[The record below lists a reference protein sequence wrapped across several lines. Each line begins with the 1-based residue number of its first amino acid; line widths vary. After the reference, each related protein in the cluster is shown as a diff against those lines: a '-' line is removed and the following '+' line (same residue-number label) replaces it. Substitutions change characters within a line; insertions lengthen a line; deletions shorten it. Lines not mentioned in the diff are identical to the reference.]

1 MLEIDDELV
10 ARAIDWCSEAH
21 RSASADEIRTA
32 LSRLSWDE
40 LLAVRAVLAD
50 PPPTHPLGPLALI
63 DLARGTAPELAAE
76 RERRRCEID
85 LPPLCST
92 DPERIPL
99 ARGRSEGEDSHRPD
113 PRLGAEPPAPTRKK
127 GKCGPAGP
135 VIRRA
140 RDRVKPESRQLEPL
154 LPLVDDL
161 FASEGRTVLERLI
174 RQHGARRARIA
185 AALANGWRRADG
197 TAPGEEELSRLLD
210 LHGLARGFE
219 SRERDELLHALRAA
233 AGLRTRAAHAVGVA
247 PAAFDTALE
256 RLGARDEADSIRAAH
271 RNELR
276 RRATLSERVRMLL
289 GETERLADLDL
300 LAEIEADVRARIPQL
315 VRALRPSRAVPL
327 AMALARSLAVES
339 SDIDALVLRLALD
352 LGERRA
358 PQRAPSPSRDRP
370 PRPPRDERGP
380 PRDERGPP
388 RVGRGPQRVGRGP
401 PRDRD
406 ERPERAH
413 GQDRPRRGETPA
425 ARDRPQPQRGDRPSP
440 RPPPPSFRRSGEG
453 GTARPRPTGRG
464 QSKGT
469 QDAGRPRGPK
479 PGGHPRPGGRAGR
492 R

>member
-10 ARAIDWCSEAH
+10 DRTIDWCSEAH
-21 RSASADEIRTA
+21 RPASADDIRTA
-32 LSRLSWDE
+32 LSPLSWHE

-50 PPPTHPLGPLALI
+50 PPPTHPLGPLALV

-76 RERRRCEID
+76 RERRRCEIE

-92 DPERIPL
+92 DPERLPL
-99 ARGRSEGEDSHRPD
+99 TGGRAEGEDPHRSG

-127 GKCGPAGP
+127 GKCGLAGP

-140 RDRVKPESRQLEPL
+140 RDRVKPESRRLEPV

-185 AALANGWRRADG
+185 VALANGWRRADG
-197 TAPGEEELSRLLD
+197 TSPGEEELSRLLD

-233 AGLRTRAAHAVGVA
+233 AGLRTRAAHAIGVA

-256 RLGARDEADSIRAAH
+256 RLGARDEADSIRALH
-271 RNELR
+271 RDELR

-339 SDIDALVLRLALD
+339 SDIDALVLRLTLD

-358 PQRAPSPSRDRP
+358 PQGAPSPSRDRP
-370 PRPPRDERGP
+370 PRPARGERGSL
-380 PRDERGPP
+380 RGE
-388 RVGRGPQRVGRGP
+388 RGP

-406 ERPERAH
+406 GRPERAH
-413 GQDRPRRGETPA
+413 GQDRPARGETTA
-425 ARDRPQPQRGDRPSP
+425 ARDRPQPQRGDRPPP
-440 RPPPPSFRRSGEG
+440 RAPPPSFRRAGEG
-453 GTARPRPTGRG
+453 GTARTRPTGRG

>member
-256 RLGARDEADSIRAAH
+256 RLGARDEAASIRAAH
-271 RNELR
+271 RDELR

-370 PRPPRDERGP
+370 PRPARDERGP
-380 PRDERGPP
+380 PPVGRGPP
-388 RVGRGPQRVGRGP
+388 RVGRGPRV
-401 PRDRD
+401 RD

-413 GQDRPRRGETPA
+413 GQDRPGRGETPA

-453 GTARPRPTGRG
+453 GTARRRPTGRG

-492 R
+492 G